1 MSFIT
6 ARATRNPFQKERKGK
21 VSLSLSLPCKKEN
34 SKRLTREISL
44 QVRTTAIRHWLSLSR
59 WKDFYL
65 ALFPVPLEKKKKVA
79 WLRRFRARDMPTS
92 CRFIVFLAKVA
103 RELEYG
109 SSEARLRKVL
119 CGHRFKPVAGCNYKI
134 WTVQNW
140 DVIWSCPS
148 GRVGSKVGWTHSIS
162 TGQWSNAVGCKR
174 QSVGPTVRANLWM
187 RSFGLERSLNPI
199 HGQKFMHV

>member
-6 ARATRNPFQKERKGK
+6 ARVTHNPFQKERKGK
-21 VSLSLSLPCKKEN
+21 VSLSLPCKKEN

-65 ALFPVPLEKKKKVA
+65 ALFPVPLEKKKKKVA

-92 CRFIVFLAKVA
+92 YRFIFFLAKVS

-109 SSEARLRKVL
+109 SSEAGLRKVL

-148 GRVGSKVGWTHSIS
+148 GRVGSKVGWTHSIY

-174 QSVGPTVRANLWM
+174 NLWDPLLEPI
-187 RSFGLERSLNPI
+187 FGWDRW
-199 HGQKFMHV
+199 G